1 MPLAIVTYK
10 RRTDRKLIKGLARS
24 VRMMTAEALNT
35 DSESGRLTTGDVEV
49 EFKKRGRYDT
59 DRRNLSILI
68 FAHDVPERRAN
79 LADRQKTLQKTLM
92 DIHPQLSHM
101 DFSVWILLAL
111 GAFGE
116 RISPDDGW

>member
-49 EFKKRGRYDT
+49 EF
-59 DRRNLSILI
+59 
-68 FAHDVPERRAN
+68 
-79 LADRQKTLQKTLM
+79 
-92 DIHPQLSHM
+92 
-101 DFSVWILLAL
+101 
-111 GAFGE
+111 
-116 RISPDDGW
+116 